1 MTVKELVKKLGE
13 PQLNVEVRDTAGRSV
28 YHGKAANVLEP
39 VCDWSARRVVL
50 VVEVERPEP
59 APTPQG

>member
-1 MTVKELVKKLGE
+1 MTVKELCNKLGE
-13 PQLNVEVRDTAGRSV
+13 PQLNVEVRDTFGHSV

-39 VCDWSARRVVL
+39 VRDWNARRVVL

-59 APTPQG
+59 APVAQG